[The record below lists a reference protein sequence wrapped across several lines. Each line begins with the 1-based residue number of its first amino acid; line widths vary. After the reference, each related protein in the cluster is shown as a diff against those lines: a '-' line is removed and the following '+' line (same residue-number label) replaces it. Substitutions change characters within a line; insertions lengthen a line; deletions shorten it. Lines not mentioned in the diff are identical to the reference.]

1 MIEGETIDRVEGPG
15 GSAWML
21 NHLPRILWQRRVH
34 VVRAFLLVLVAGIVA
49 AYSLPTLYRSTA
61 TLLVQSQELPSEI
74 VEAPGAG
81 QIEERIAKIR
91 ERVLSR
97 GDLISLIEQ
106 NDLYHDERRSNP
118 MSYVVDKMRRA
129 TTIGSLA
136 GDIGQ
141 TGSSKNDVIA
151 VTMSFDY
158 PEPEKAQAVLQSYVT
173 SFLKLDSNNAEDQA
187 NLTLSF
193 LQDQAGKLQAQ
204 IDSVERQM
212 TDLKARNGAALAN
225 VGVPSLMDT
234 GSYTAQ
240 ITNLENQNRQL
251 LAASRSPQADTQ
263 LAQAEAALA
272 AAQATYSDS
281 HPDVVQARARVE
293 ALKRMG
299 ANSGTDPNAS
309 IQEQIKGNNAAIA
322 SLTAARQSL
331 VSRTN
336 AAMAGQARA
345 PAILEQA
352 MQLENRASAL
362 RDQYKTVST
371 DLLKAQNSSRMTN
384 EQRAERLSLVE
395 PPNLPDTPHWPN
407 RPLMIGGAA
416 VAGLALGLLL
426 ALALELLLRPLRST
440 DQVEALGYPLLG
452 AVPLLHSDRPKK
464 RFGIFRRR
472 ETGFA

>member
-15 GSAWML
+15 GSGWML

-61 TLLVQSQELPSEI
+61 TLLVQSQELPSEL

-151 VTMSFDY
+151 ITMSFDY

-193 LQDQAGKLQAQ
+193 LQDQAGKLQ
-204 IDSVERQM
+204 V
-212 TDLKARNGAALAN
+212 
-225 VGVPSLMDT
+225 
-234 GSYTAQ
+234 
-240 ITNLENQNRQL
+240 
-251 LAASRSPQADTQ
+251 AD
-263 LAQAEAALA
+263 
-272 AAQATYSDS
+272 
-281 HPDVVQARARVE
+281 R
-293 ALKRMG
+293 
-299 ANSGTDPNAS
+299 
-309 IQEQIKGNNAAIA
+309 
-322 SLTAARQSL
+322 
-331 VSRTN
+331 
-336 AAMAGQARA
+336 
-345 PAILEQA
+345 
-352 MQLENRASAL
+352 
-362 RDQYKTVST
+362 
-371 DLLKAQNSSRMTN
+371 
-384 EQRAERLSLVE
+384 
-395 PPNLPDTPHWPN
+395 
-407 RPLMIGGAA
+407 
-416 VAGLALGLLL
+416 
-426 ALALELLLRPLRST
+426 
-440 DQVEALGYPLLG
+440 
-452 AVPLLHSDRPKK
+452 
-464 RFGIFRRR
+464 
-472 ETGFA
+472 